1 MGTRAFRGRACNWHW
16 KWGLSSG
23 AESLICGAWTSSEQM
38 VSGLTRLQDPQP
50 ELRSQSWTS
59 VLRKDPSR

>member
-23 AESLICGAWTSSEQM
+23 AESLIRGAWTSSEQM

-50 ELRSQSWTS
+50 ELRSQS
-59 VLRKDPSR
+59 